1 MSTWRDVAASQ
12 VPPSFRKPLA
22 PRAQEEPKRIET
34 IDQIELRSGGRTK
47 HQSGQMNKLESLYAQ
62 ELEARRLVGDIHAW
76 HFEAVKLKLAPA
88 TFYTPDFMV
97 LMPNFTLQIHEVKG
111 HWEDD
116 ARVKIKVAARL
127 FPGISFYGIRREK
140 GRNAGWAHEV
150 FLP

>member
-1 MSTWRDVAASQ
+1 MSTWRDVGMSQ
-12 VPPSFRKPLA
+12 VPESFRVSKPSR
-22 PRAQEEPKRIET
+22 PQPERRVET
-34 IDQIELRSGGRTK
+34 VDHIELRSGGRTK

-62 ELEARRLVGDIHAW
+62 ELEARRLVGDILAW

-97 LMPNFTLQIHEVKG
+97 ILPNATVQLHEVKG

-127 FPGISFYGIRREK
+127 FAGISFYGIRREK
-140 GRNAGWAHEV
+140 GRNAGWAHER